1 MALFV
6 LVLGVFSLTIVN
18 YGVTLIFAVITIQQ
32 LWDSEIDKY
41 NVETFHSEGTD
52 DQKSQVINENQ
63 CDEEKQSNSQ
73 PCEETSDDKN
83 KENKENKEDE
93 KCTQDAKKEVTPEDC
108 NVCSENKIYKIFKNL
123 REKFSFNSDV

>member
-32 LWDSEIDKY
+32 LWDSETD
-41 NVETFHSEGTD
+41 NVETSHSEGAD

-73 PCEETSDDKN
+73 PCEETSDN
-83 KENKENKEDE
+83 KNKENKEDE